1 MAKRHRGGTH
11 ARQGPPYVQISEEE
25 QLRLIEQT
33 GILKEIGQRHE
44 ASPTT
49 PRIDVDDDD
58 DYPLAEEIFVATTLL
73 IPMSFLLL
81 MMYIL
86 INFQYGQQPSWD
98 IITNRMLSSVPI
110 LAIFIF
116 YSGWLKVP
124 SNMYAKY
131 FSANRYKHRR
141 WAQAGFFILSVVSGT
156 RMIYQVNYSNWL
168 LNMQQCPPIGTIWVY
183 TVLQLDLGPAALAL
197 STVGVWVWW
206 TGARLVFN

>member
-1 MAKRHRGGTH
+1 MAKRHRGTH
-11 ARQGPPYVQISEEE
+11 TRQSPPGVQISEEE

-33 GILKEIGQRHE
+33 GILKEIPASGQRHE
-44 ASPTT
+44 ASSAT
-49 PRIDVDDDD
+49 PRADVDDDD

-86 INFQYGQQPSWD
+86 VHFQYGQQPSWD

-116 YSGWLKVP
+116 YT
-124 SNMYAKY
+124 
-131 FSANRYKHRR
+131 NRYKHRR
-141 WAQAGFFILSVVSGT
+141 WAQAGFFILSVLSGT

-197 STVGVWVWW
+197 STVAVWVWW

>member
-1 MAKRHRGGTH
+1 MAKRRKEGTH
-11 ARQGPPYVQISEEE
+11 ARQNSPFIQLSEEE

-33 GILKEIGQRHE
+33 GILNEIPVSGQKPE
-44 ASPTT
+44 ASSTKPHAS
-49 PRIDVDDDD
+49 VEQEEE
-58 DYPLAEEIFVATTLL
+58 DYPLAEEVFAATTLL

-86 INFQYGQQPSWD
+86 IHFQYGQKPSWD
-98 IITNRMLSSVPI
+98 VITNRMLSRVPI

-116 YSGWLKVP
+116 YT
-124 SNMYAKY
+124 
-131 FSANRYKHRR
+131 NRYKHKR
-141 WAQAGFFILSVVSGT
+141 WAQAGLFVLSVVSGT

-183 TVLQLDLGPAALAL
+183 TILQLDLGPSALAL

-206 TGARLVFN
+206 TGARLVFD

>member
-1 MAKRHRGGTH
+1 MARRHQGGIH
-11 ARQGPPYVQISEEE
+11 ATQSPPYVQFSEEE
-25 QLRLIEQT
+25 QLRLIERT
-33 GILKEIGQRHE
+33 GTLKEIPVSVQRHE
-44 ASPTT
+44 ASSTSPGAS
-49 PRIDVDDDD
+49 VDEDE
-58 DYPLAEEIFVATTLL
+58 DYPLAEEIFAATTLL

-86 INFQYGQQPSWD
+86 VHFQYGQQPSWSA
-98 IITNRMLSSVPI
+98 ITDRMLSSVPI

-116 YSGWLKVP
+116 
-124 SNMYAKY
+124 
-131 FSANRYKHRR
+131 FTNRHKHKR
-141 WAQAGFFILSVVSGT
+141 WAQAGFFVLSVVSGT

>member
-1 MAKRHRGGTH
+1 MTRRHEEGVH
-11 ARQGPPYVQISEEE
+11 ARRSPAYLQISEEE

-33 GILKEIGQRHE
+33 GILKEIIPVSGQGHE
-44 ASPTT
+44 ASSTS
-49 PRIDVDDDD
+49 PRANVDEDE
-58 DYPLAEEIFVATTLL
+58 DYPLTEEIFAATTLL

-86 INFQYGQQPSWD
+86 IHFQYGQQPSWD
-98 IITNRMLSSVPI
+98 VITNRMLSSVPI

-116 YSGWLKVP
+116 YT
-124 SNMYAKY
+124 
-131 FSANRYKHRR
+131 NRYKHNR
-141 WAQAGFFILSVVSGT
+141 WVQAGFFVLSVMSGT

-197 STVGVWVWW
+197 STVGIWVWW
-206 TGARLVFN
+206 TGAQLVFN

>member
-1 MAKRHRGGTH
+1 MAKRHRGTH
-11 ARQGPPYVQISEEE
+11 TRQSPPDVQISEEE

-33 GILKEIGQRHE
+33 GILKEIPVSGQRHE
-44 ASPTT
+44 ASSTT
-49 PRIDVDDDD
+49 PRADVDDDE

-86 INFQYGQQPSWD
+86 VHFQYGQQPSWD

-116 YSGWLKVP
+116 YT
-124 SNMYAKY
+124 
-131 FSANRYKHRR
+131 NRYKHRR
-141 WAQAGFFILSVVSGT
+141 WAQAGFFILSVLSGT

>member
-1 MAKRHRGGTH
+1 MTKRHQGGTH
-11 ARQGPPYVQISEEE
+11 KRQSPPYIQISEEE

-33 GILKEIGQRHE
+33 GILKEIPVSGQRPE
-44 ASPTT
+44 ASSTS
-49 PRIDVDDDD
+49 PRADADDEE

-86 INFQYGQQPSWD
+86 IHFQYGQQPSWD
-98 IITNRMLSSVPI
+98 VITNRMLSSVPI

-116 YSGWLKVP
+116 YT
-124 SNMYAKY
+124 
-131 FSANRYKHRR
+131 NRYKQRR
-141 WAQAGFFILSVVSGT
+141 WAQAGFFVLSVASGT
-156 RMIYQVNYSNWL
+156 RLIYQVNYSNWL